1 MDLIL
6 HYLVKN
12 FYWPQ
17 SKSTLN
23 ENDTGLW
30 GCIVACVK
38 LIWESYSSC
47 FQQVSKKN
55 SPIQVALIGP
65 HVGRLCRGAYE
76 WMGLERELPL
86 LSRCGSLRSQLK
98 HTGGPVHKKVAFA
111 LLVLYLF
118 CSENTSIFRLL
129 NVSLYA
135 CSIFYL
141 PFFFVCIY
149 I

>member
-12 FYWPQ
+12 SYWLQ

-23 ENDTGLW
+23 ENGIGLW
-30 GCIVACVK
+30 SCIVAYVK

-65 HVGRLCRGAYE
+65 HVGRLRRELTIE
-76 WMGLERELPL
+76 WALETELPL
-86 LSRCGSLRSQLK
+86 
-98 HTGGPVHKKVAFA
+98 
-111 LLVLYLF
+111 
-118 CSENTSIFRLL
+118 
-129 NVSLYA
+129 
-135 CSIFYL
+135 
-141 PFFFVCIY
+141 
-149 I
+149 